1 MTHGGGGVNFHIHR
15 PVPSLVG
22 IIVAHTVQ
30 RAHTNM
36 SESQLIHISD
46 LPAYLKE
53 KTGGVVNVQVKT
65 VRNWLYSGKVES
77 TKVFGKRYVTAES
90 ADLIV
95 REAAQLRTA
104 WKPTN
109 ATDSD

>member
-1 MTHGGGGVNFHIHR
+1 
-15 PVPSLVG
+15 
-22 IIVAHTVQ
+22 
-30 RAHTNM
+30 M
-36 SESQLIHISD
+36 SDSQLIHITD

-65 VRNWLYSGKVES
+65 VRNWLYSGRVES
-77 TKVFGKRYVTAES
+77 RKVLGKRYVTAES

-95 REAAQLRTA
+95 NEAEQLKSA

>member
-1 MTHGGGGVNFHIHR
+1 
-15 PVPSLVG
+15 
-22 IIVAHTVQ
+22 
-30 RAHTNM
+30 M

-65 VRNWLYSGKVES
+65 VRNWMYSGKVAS

-95 REAAQLRTA
+95 NEAEQLKSA

-109 ATDSD
+109 ATNRD